1 MVPRRNSYRQMG
13 PPLAPPLAR
22 PLARPV
28 AAPLGPLAGP
38 VSVSML
44 ICIMPQDRPIPAP
57 AAAMLRLIEVMA
69 RLRDPETGCPWDIE
83 QSFET
88 IAPYPI
94 EEAYEVA
101 DAIERGDKDAL
112 RDELGDLLLQIV
124 YHARMAEEDGDFDFA
139 AVAAAI
145 SDKMVRRHPH
155 VFGAED
161 IDSVAAQTRAWEDH
175 KAAERQA
182 KAADDGGQA
191 SVLDGVAL
199 GLPALTR
206 AVKLQRRAARVG
218 FDWPDILPVLDKIE
232 EEIAELKQEIS
243 NGSPPERVVDELGD
257 LFFVLANL
265 ARHLD
270 TDPEAALRHANAKFM
285 RRFQAIEER
294 FAAAGRELTEASLDE
309 LEDAWRAVK
318 RNES

>member
-1 MVPRRNSYRQMG
+1 M
-13 PPLAPPLAR
+13 LR
-22 PLARPV
+22 PAMSHDRSNP
-28 AAPLGPLAGP
+28 AAPAT
-38 VSVSML
+38 
-44 ICIMPQDRPIPAP
+44 P
-57 AAAMLRLIEVMA
+57 AAAILRLIEVMA

-88 IAPYPI
+88 IAPYTI

-101 DAIERGDKDAL
+101 DAIERGDKEGL
-112 RDELGDLLLQIV
+112 KDELGDLLLQVV

-155 VFGAED
+155 VFGAEEV
-161 IDSVAAQTRAWEDH
+161 DSAAAQTRAWEDH

-182 KAADDGGQA
+182 KAAAGGQA

-206 AVKLQRRAARVG
+206 AVKLQKRAARVG

-232 EEIAELKQEIS
+232 EEISELKQEIHD
-243 NGSPPERVVDELGD
+243 GMKPDRITDELGD
-257 LFFVLANL
+257 LLFVLANL

-270 TDPEAALRHANAKFM
+270 ADPEAALRHGNAKFT
-285 RRFQAIEER
+285 RRFRAIEAR
-294 FAAAGRELTEASLDE
+294 FASAGREMAEADLDE
-309 LEDAWRAVK
+309 LEDAWQAVK
-318 RNES
+318 RDES

>member
-1 MVPRRNSYRQMG
+1 MLLRAMSHDRSI
-13 PPLAPPLAR
+13 
-22 PLARPV
+22 
-28 AAPLGPLAGP
+28 AAP
-38 VSVSML
+38 
-44 ICIMPQDRPIPAP
+44 AP
-57 AAAMLRLIEVMA
+57 AMLRLIEVMA

-88 IAPYPI
+88 IAPYTI

-101 DAIERGDKDAL
+101 DAIERGDKEAL
-112 RDELGDLLLQIV
+112 RDELGDLLLQVV

-155 VFGAED
+155 VFGAEE
-161 IDSVAAQTRAWEDH
+161 VETAAAQTRAWEDH
-175 KAAERQA
+175 KAAERQV
-182 KAADDGGQA
+182 KAAEGGGRA

-218 FDWPDILPVLDKIE
+218 FDWPEILPVLDKIE
-232 EEIAELKQEIS
+232 EEIAELKQEIHD
-243 NGSPPERVVDELGD
+243 GLPPERVTDELGD
-257 LFFVLANL
+257 LLFALANL

-270 TDPEAALRHANAKFM
+270 TDPEAALRHANAKFT
-285 RRFQAIEER
+285 RRLQAIEAR
-294 FAAAGRELTEASLDE
+294 FAAAGRELTEASLAE
-309 LEDAWRAVK
+309 LEHAWRAVK
-318 RNES
+318 ANEC

>member
-1 MVPRRNSYRQMG
+1 MSRG
-13 PPLAPPLAR
+13 
-22 PLARPV
+22 
-28 AAPLGPLAGP
+28 
-38 VSVSML
+38 
-44 ICIMPQDRPIPAP
+44 ID
-57 AAAMLRLIEVMA
+57 RLIDIMA
-69 RLRDPETGCPWDIE
+69 RLRDPVAGCPWDRE
-83 QSFET
+83 QDFRS
-88 IAPYPI
+88 IAPYTI

-101 DAIERGDKDAL
+101 DAIDREDLEAL
-112 RDELGDLLLQIV
+112 REELGDLLLQVV

-161 IDSVAAQTRAWEDH
+161 VDSAAAQTRAWEDH

-182 KAADDGGQA
+182 KAAKRGGQP

-218 FDWPDILPVLDKIE
+218 FDWPELLPVVDKIE
-232 EEIAELKQEIS
+232 EELAELKQEIHD
-243 NGSPPERVVDELGD
+243 GSPPERVADELGD
-257 LFFVLANL
+257 LLFALANL

-270 TDPEAALRHANAKFM
+270 ADPEAALRHANAKFM
-285 RRFQAIEER
+285 RRFQAIEAR
-294 FAAAGRELTEASLDE
+294 YADAGRALTEASLDE

-318 RNES
+318 QAERE

>member
-1 MVPRRNSYRQMG
+1 
-13 PPLAPPLAR
+13 
-22 PLARPV
+22 
-28 AAPLGPLAGP
+28 
-38 VSVSML
+38 
-44 ICIMPQDRPIPAP
+44 
-57 AAAMLRLIEVMA
+57 MLRLIEVMA
-69 RLRDPETGCPWDIE
+69 RLRHPETGCPWDIE

-88 IAPYPI
+88 IAPYTV

-101 DAIERGDKDAL
+101 DAIARGDKEAL
-112 RDELGDLLLQIV
+112 RDELGDLLLQVV

-161 IDSVAAQTRAWEDH
+161 IDSAAAQTRVWEDH

-182 KAADDGGQA
+182 KAAKSGGGQA

-218 FDWPDILPVLDKIE
+218 FDWPELLPVLDKIE
-232 EEIAELKQEIS
+232 EEIVELKQEIRD
-243 NGSPPERVVDELGD
+243 GTPPDRVADELGD
-257 LFFVLANL
+257 LLFALANL

-270 TDPEAALRHANAKFM
+270 ADPEAALRHATAKFT
-285 RRFQAIEER
+285 RRFQAIEAR
-294 FAAAGRELTEASLDE
+294 YADAGRELTEASLDE
-309 LEDAWRAVK
+309 LEDAWRKVK
-318 RNES
+318 QAERE

>member
-1 MVPRRNSYRQMG
+1 MT
-13 PPLAPPLAR
+13 
-22 PLARPV
+22 
-28 AAPLGPLAGP
+28 
-38 VSVSML
+38 
-44 ICIMPQDRPIPAP
+44 QDRKTSAP
-57 AAAMLRLIEVMA
+57 TTSGMHRLIAIMA
-69 RLRDPETGCPWDIE
+69 RLRDPVSGCPWDIE
-83 QSFET
+83 QTFAT
-88 IAPYPI
+88 IAPYTI

-101 DAIERGDKDAL
+101 DAIARGDKEAL
-112 RDELGDLLLQIV
+112 RDELGDLLLQVV

-161 IDSVAAQTRAWEDH
+161 VETAAAQTRAWEDH

-182 KAADDGGQA
+182 KAAAGGGRA

-218 FDWPDILPVLDKIE
+218 FDWRELLPVLDKIE
-232 EEIAELKQEIS
+232 EEIAELKQEIHD
-243 NGSPPERVVDELGD
+243 GSPSERVTDELGD
-257 LFFVLANL
+257 LLFALANL

-270 TDPEAALRHANAKFM
+270 SDPEAALRHANAKFT
-285 RRFQAIEER
+285 RRFQAIEAR
-294 FAAAGRELTEASLDE
+294 FAAAGRELTEASLAE
-309 LEDAWRAVK
+309 LEAVWREVK
-318 RNES
+318 KAERG

>member
-1 MVPRRNSYRQMG
+1 
-13 PPLAPPLAR
+13 
-22 PLARPV
+22 
-28 AAPLGPLAGP
+28 
-38 VSVSML
+38 
-44 ICIMPQDRPIPAP
+44 
-57 AAAMLRLIEVMA
+57 MLRLIEVMA
-69 RLRDPETGCPWDIE
+69 RLRDQETGCPWDIE

-88 IAPYPI
+88 IAPYTI

-101 DAIERGDKDAL
+101 DAIERGDKEAL
-112 RDELGDLLLQIV
+112 RDELCDLLLQV
-124 YHARMAEEDGDFDFA
+124 VFHARMAEEDGDFDFA

-145 SDKMVRRHPH
+145 SDKMLRRHPH

-161 IDSVAAQTRAWEDH
+161 VDSAAAQTRIWKDH

-182 KAADDGGQA
+182 KAAESGGRA
-191 SVLDGVAL
+191 SILDGVAL

-232 EEIAELKQEIS
+232 EEIAELKQEIRD
-243 NGSPPERVVDELGD
+243 GSAPELVTDELGD

-270 TDPEAALRHANAKFM
+270 RDPESALRHANAKFT
-285 RRFQAIEER
+285 RRFQAIEAR
-294 FAAAGRELTEASLDE
+294 LAAAGRELAEASLAE

-318 RNES
+318 RDEI

>member
-1 MVPRRNSYRQMG
+1 
-13 PPLAPPLAR
+13 
-22 PLARPV
+22 
-28 AAPLGPLAGP
+28 
-38 VSVSML
+38 
-44 ICIMPQDRPIPAP
+44 
-57 AAAMLRLIEVMA
+57 MLRLIEVMA
-69 RLRDPETGCPWDIE
+69 RLRDPDTGCPWDLE

-88 IAPYPI
+88 IAPYTI

-101 DAIERGDKDAL
+101 DAIARGDKKAL
-112 RDELGDLLLQIV
+112 RDELGDLLLQVV

-161 IDSVAAQTRAWEDH
+161 VDSVAAQTRAWEDH

-182 KAADDGGQA
+182 QAAESGRA
-191 SVLDGVAL
+191 SVLDGIAL

-218 FDWPDILPVLDKIE
+218 FDWPELLPVLDKIE
-232 EEIAELKQEIS
+232 EEIVELKQEIRD
-243 NGSPPERVVDELGD
+243 GSPSDRVTDELGD
-257 LFFVLANL
+257 LLFALANL

-270 TDPEAALRHANAKFM
+270 TDPEAALRHANAKFT
-285 RRFQAIEER
+285 RRFQAIEAR
-294 FAAAGRELTEASLDE
+294 YADAGRELTEASLAE
-309 LEDAWRAVK
+309 LEDAWQAVK
-318 RNES
+318 AAER